1 MGASGSGMLPKG
13 QRAGGL
19 RGSDGGASVRR
30 AGENA
35 ALSSATLRDIEWQ
48 PLGMC
53 PEPQEGGYKYAL
65 ILSIILFPGVPIVV
79 QWK

>member
-35 ALSSATLRDIEWQ
+35 AL
-48 PLGMC
+48 
-53 PEPQEGGYKYAL
+53 
-65 ILSIILFPGVPIVV
+65 
-79 QWK
+79 